1 MVVSDGP
8 AAEFVISAD
17 DFISNFELSFFQSTD
32 VEHVTVEYLNILNL
46 EFRFT
51 IDGDDTSVILLTT
64 LLSVEVGLVEYDTEW
79 GIGRKFR
86 GGRDEFRRLVETL
99 DSCLD
104 VLET

>member
-8 AAEFVISAD
+8 AAEFVISAN
-17 DFISNFELSFFQSTD
+17 DFVSDFELSFFQSTD
-32 VEHVTVEYLNILNL
+32 VEDVTVEHLDIFDL

-51 IDGDDTSVILLTT
+51 INGDDTGIILLTT
-64 LLSVEVGLVEYDTEW
+64 LLGVEIGLVEYDTEW
-79 GIGRKFR
+79 GIGRELR

-99 DSCLD
+99 DSRFD

>member
-8 AAEFVISAD
+8 AAEFVVGTD
-17 DFISNFELSFFQSTD
+17 DFISNFELSFFESTNVED
-32 VEHVTVEYLNILNL
+32 VSVEYLDILDL
-46 EFRFT
+46 EFRFP
-51 IDGDDTSVILLTT
+51 INGDDTSIVLLTT
-64 LLSVEVGLVEYDTEW
+64 LLGIKVGFVEYDTEW
-79 GIGRKFR
+79 GIGRKLG